1 MMRWLIGLW
10 GQGGRPSMELATEFA
25 TIVRW
30 IEEDI
35 CRAVLMG
42 MFVCCT

>member
-1 MMRWLIGLW
+1 MADRTVGA
-10 GQGGRPSMELATEFA
+10 SMELATEFA

-35 CRAVLMG
+35 CRAVLVG
-42 MFVCCT
+42 MFVCCTYLRK